1 MNGPSRRKQYVE
13 VVAIHYIDGSVRPQK
28 IVLAAGPV
36 YEIEEAREEGRAKAS
51 TTGELARRFAVKIHG
66 RETRLYEDG
75 GRWFVEMKEGEPQA
89 T

>member
-36 YEIEEAREEGRAKAS
+36 YEIEEARGRGPRQSIDHRRACPAAS
-51 TTGELARRFAVKIHG
+51 R
-66 RETRLYEDG
+66 
-75 GRWFVEMKEGEPQA
+75 
-89 T
+89 